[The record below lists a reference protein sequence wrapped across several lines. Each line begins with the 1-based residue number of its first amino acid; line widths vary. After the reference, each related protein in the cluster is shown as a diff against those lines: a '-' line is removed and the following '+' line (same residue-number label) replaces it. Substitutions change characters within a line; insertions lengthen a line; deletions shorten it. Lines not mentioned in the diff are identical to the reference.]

1 MVKKILLSR
10 PWKPKI
16 FISAENHP
24 NHMPFSWARLQLAS
38 HCQRHPCPAAPT
50 LFVPDQISLESGW
63 KYTDPTQNHSG
74 ITTTRLQTIFSESW
88 RGSVVS
94 KFECFFSRIA
104 VFFLCFFSLL
114 FLSPPFPSSQG
125 AWLTTLCLP
134 VSPWVSLCLSP
145 GANTWL
151 PMAPRGSRNFLLET
165 AGFHFRSLNTVA
177 VMWLSF
183 HL

>member
-50 LFVPDQISLESGW
+50 FFCTWPDFFRICLEIHWSDPESFRDHHHQVPDHSFTELERFCCKQIWMFLL
-63 KYTDPTQNHSG
+63 QN
-74 ITTTRLQTIFSESW
+74 
-88 RGSVVS
+88 
-94 KFECFFSRIA
+94 CFLFCS
-104 VFFLCFFSLL
+104 FSLL
-114 FLSPPFPSSQG
+114 FLSPPLLSSQG

-151 PMAPRGSRNFLLET
+151 PMVPRGSRNFLLET
-165 AGFHFRSLNTVA
+165 AGFHFRSLNIVA